1 MPLKDPDAH
10 ESRYAFLDETSAHFF
25 RAIKQHYTRDTAVDA
40 IDALQEIL
48 GKAWKGRVIF
58 NMMANNYARISEIS
72 LLMNDPDAYRPTA
85 GSSGKIYTIKA
96 IRHLSGLGLTE
107 AKKLSEDAEVA
118 RTTFYVMKA
127 ADTPGAAE
135 EWDRTV
141 QEQIRMLRT
150 WGWSVEYA

>member
-1 MPLKDPDAH
+1 MPLKDPDTH
-10 ESRYAFLDETSAHFF
+10 ESQYAFLDEASAHFF

-58 NMMANNYARISEIS
+58 NMMANNYTRISEIS

-85 GSSGKIYTIKA
+85 ATSGKIYTIKA

-118 RTTFYVMKA
+118 RTTFYVLKPSDA
-127 ADTPGAAE
+127 PGAAE
-135 EWDRTV
+135 VWDRKV
-141 QEQIRMLRT
+141 QEEISMFRR